1 MKFGCTQNIL
11 KDKLSEKRTVR
22 KFLLFPRSFE
32 SKTTRWL
39 EYANIVERVEI
50 IPDANWCSHYGW
62 VEKGFADE
70 MGGGII
76 VEKES

>member
-1 MKFGCTQNIL
+1 MFSL
-11 KDKLSEKRTVR
+11 WVR

-39 EYANIVERVEI
+39 EYADIVERVETVLG
-50 IPDANWCSHYGW
+50 SSQYYKW
-62 VEKGFADE
+62 VEIGFADE

-76 VEKES
+76 VEK